1 MTWGTEAMPKASC
14 FHVTQ
19 VIIIIIICC
28 SACIDPSKCSRKQ
41 RCFLEELAATVK
53 IKGICLYSA
62 IRSGRC
68 TVCSGWCFIAGMG
81 LALVVAALQSRVENH
96 LFMHCIVEFFMM
108 NGLGGDVQCINN
120 LNVYPLV
127 NRVDAD
133 FSTCLLD
140 ELV

>member
-1 MTWGTEAMPKASC
+1 
-14 FHVTQ
+14 
-19 VIIIIIICC
+19 
-28 SACIDPSKCSRKQ
+28 
-41 RCFLEELAATVK
+41 
-53 IKGICLYSA
+53 
-62 IRSGRC
+62 
-68 TVCSGWCFIAGMG
+68 
-81 LALVVAALQSRVENH
+81 
-96 LFMHCIVEFFMM
+96 M

>member
-1 MTWGTEAMPKASC
+1 MFHCWHRFGLGGRYPSVNSGESC
-14 FHVTQ
+14 VYTLH
-19 VIIIIIICC
+19 
-28 SACIDPSKCSRKQ
+28 
-41 RCFLEELAATVK
+41 
-53 IKGICLYSA
+53 
-62 IRSGRC
+62 SG
-68 TVCSGWCFIAGMG
+68 VFFI
-81 LALVVAALQSRVENH
+81 
-96 LFMHCIVEFFMM
+96 M